1 MKPIIGLF
9 VSVDNEK
16 NTTATNSYADAV
28 TCFGGIAIVLPYTN
42 SKSVINSYAKLCNGF
57 IFCGGN
63 DVEPSRYGEEI
74 INDTVKTEIYR
85 DEFEFTALDVI
96 LPTNKP
102 IIGICRGC
110 QIINVAL
117 KGSLYQDIKT
127 QIKTEIFHSQ
137 KESKNEYSHYVN
149 AIKNTPLYD
158 MISENEKFL
167 GNSFHHQ
174 AIKKLGNNLKVM
186 AVADDGLIEG
196 AYFDGDRYLMLYQW
210 HPERLFYKDKLS
222 AQIFQNFIS
231 ACKKYR

>member
-9 VSVDNEK
+9 VTVDNEK
-16 NTTATNSYADAV
+16 NTTATNSYVNAV
-28 TCFGGIAIVLPYTN
+28 TYFGGIAVVLPYTN
-42 SKSVINSYAKLCNGF
+42 SKSAINSYAKLCNGF

-63 DVEPSRYGEEI
+63 DVEPSRYGENI

-85 DEFEFTALDVI
+85 DEFEFTALSVI

-102 IIGICRGC
+102 IMGICRGC

-117 KGSLYQDIKT
+117 KGSLYQDVKT

-137 KESKNEYSHYVN
+137 KESKSEYSHKINV
-149 AIKNTPLYD
+149 IKSTPLYYLSGGLKR
-158 MISENEKFL
+158 IN

-174 AIKKLGNNLKVM
+174 SIKKLGNNLKVM
-186 AVADDGLIEG
+186 AFADDGVIEG

-210 HPERLFYKDKLS
+210 HPERLFCKDKIS